1 MSIITNFNTG
11 YKDVRTRN
19 YKYYVCD
26 FETTVYKG
34 QQYTEVWAAAVVELN
49 TEDVVILHSIQD
61 FLGYIFSL
69 NVNIVGYFH
78 NLKFDGNFIVDWLL
92 RNGYNW
98 NRVAEGK
105 MKTNDFKCAISDRG
119 AWYTITIKKGQTV
132 IEFRDSLKLLPFS
145 VKRIGK
151 SFKTKHKKLD
161 MKYEGFRY
169 ATCEIT
175 DEEKEYIANDVL
187 VVKEALE
194 IMFERG
200 HQKLTIGSCC
210 LEEFKST
217 YDKTDFKN
225 FFPNLTE
232 IEIDPDLY
240 GESNADAYIR
250 HSYRGGYC
258 YLVKGKENKI
268 YFNGWTADINSSY
281 PSNMSS
287 ESGNYYPV
295 GKPMFWKG
303 DIPKEADNKY
313 YFVRIRCRFNI
324 KDCMLPTVQIKGTLL
339 YNGTDY
345 LTTSDYYDYQSGTYK
360 RYYIKQGVKHDSYV
374 TMTMTCVDYELFL
387 KHYNTIDLEVLDG
400 CYFMKAIGLFDDYMY
415 KYKEIKENSV
425 DAERELAK
433 LYLNN
438 LYGKF
443 AANDSSSYKVPY
455 INSKNVLG
463 FEIVEE
469 HEKKPGFIA
478 VGSAITSYARRFVIN
493 AAQANYH
500 GVDKDGF
507 IYCDTDSI
515 HCSGKPE
522 EVKGIR
528 IHPTSFCAWKLESYW
543 DKAVFVRQKTYM
555 EHVTHVDG
563 KEVEPFYNIRCA
575 GMSED
580 AKQEFL
586 DKYDITDF
594 KEGLKLNEGL
604 RPVRMPGGI
613 VLEKKGY
620 HMTKKQI
627 RKFKED

>member
-1 MSIITNFNTG
+1 MRI
-11 YKDVRTRN
+11 RN

-49 TEDVVILHSIQD
+49 TEDVTILHSIQD

-78 NLKFDGNFIVDWLL
+78 NLKFDGNFIIDWLL
-92 RNGYNW
+92 RNDYKW

-105 MKTNDFKCAISDRG
+105 MKTNEFKCAISDRG

-151 SFKTKHKKLD
+151 SFKTAHKKLD
-161 MKYEGFRY
+161 MEYEGFRY
-169 ATCEIT
+169 AGCEIT
-175 DEEKEYIANDVL
+175 EKEKEYIANDVL

-268 YFNGWTADINSSY
+268 YDNGWTADINSSY
-281 PSNMSS
+281 SSNMSS

-324 KDCMLPTVQIKGTLL
+324 KEGMLPTVQIKGTLL

-360 RYYIKQGVKHDSYV
+360 RYYMKQGVKHDSYV

-387 KHYNTIDLEVLDG
+387 KHYNPIDLEVLDG
-400 CYFMKAIGLFDDYMY
+400 CYFMKAIGLFDEYMY

-425 DAERELAK
+425 GAERELAK

-493 AAQANYH
+493 AAQANFH

-555 EHVTHVDG
+555 EHVTHVNG
-563 KEVEPFYNIRCA
+563 EEVEPFYNIRCA

-604 RPVRMPGGI
+604 KPVRMPGGI

-620 HMTKKQI
+620 HMAKKQI

>member
-1 MSIITNFNTG
+1 
-11 YKDVRTRN
+11 VRTRN

-78 NLKFDGNFIVDWLL
+78 NLKFDGNFIIDWLL
-92 RNGYNW
+92 RNDYKW

-105 MKTNDFKCAISDRG
+105 MKTNEFKCAISDRG

-151 SFKTKHKKLD
+151 SFKTAHKKLD
-161 MKYEGFRY
+161 MEYEGFRY
-169 ATCEIT
+169 AGCEIT
-175 DEEKEYIANDVL
+175 EKEKEYIANDVL

-268 YFNGWTADINSSY
+268 YDNGWTADINSSY
-281 PSNMSS
+281 SSNMSS

-324 KDCMLPTVQIKGTLL
+324 KEGMLPTVQIKGTLL

-360 RYYIKQGVKHDSYV
+360 RYYMKQGVKHDSYV

-387 KHYNTIDLEVLDG
+387 KHYNPIDLEVLDG
-400 CYFMKAIGLFDDYMY
+400 CYFMKAIGLFDEYMY

-425 DAERELAK
+425 GAERELAK

-493 AAQANYH
+493 AAQANFH

-555 EHVTHVDG
+555 EHVTHVNG
-563 KEVEPFYNIRCA
+563 EEVEPFYNIRCA

-604 RPVRMPGGI
+604 KPVRIPGGI

-620 HMTKKQI
+620 HMAKKQI

>member
-1 MSIITNFNTG
+1 M
-11 YKDVRTRN
+11 RTRN

-34 QQYTEVWAAAVVELN
+34 QQYTEVWAAAIVELH
-49 TEDVVILHSIQD
+49 TEDVTILHSIQD

-69 NVNIVGYFH
+69 NVNVVGYFH

-92 RNGYNW
+92 RNGYQW

-105 MKTNDFKCAISDRG
+105 MKTNEFKCAISDRG

-151 SFKTKHKKLD
+151 SFKTQHKKMD
-161 MKYEGFRY
+161 MEYEGFRY
-169 ATCEIT
+169 AGCEIT
-175 DEEKEYIANDVL
+175 DKEKEYIANDVL

-268 YFNGWTADINSSY
+268 YSNGWTADINSSY

-324 KDCMLPTVQIKGTLL
+324 KEGMLPTVQIKGTLL

-360 RYYIKQGVKHDSYV
+360 RYYMKQGVKHDSYV

-387 KHYNTIDLEVLDG
+387 KHYNPIDLEVLDG

-522 EVKGIR
+522 DVKGIR

-604 RPVRMPGGI
+604 KPVRMPGGI

>member
-1 MSIITNFNTG
+1 M
-11 YKDVRTRN
+11 RTRN

-49 TEDVVILHSIQD
+49 TEDVTILHSIQD

-92 RNGYNW
+92 RNGYKW

-105 MKTNDFKCAISDRG
+105 MKTNEFKCAISDRG

-151 SFKTKHKKLD
+151 SFKTRHKKLD
-161 MKYEGFRY
+161 MEYEGFRY
-169 ATCEIT
+169 AGCEIT
-175 DEEKEYIANDVL
+175 EKEKEYIANDVL

-232 IEIDPDLY
+232 IEIDPELY

-268 YFNGWTADINSSY
+268 YSNGWTADINSSY

-287 ESGNYYPV
+287 ESGNFYPV

-324 KDCMLPTVQIKGTLL
+324 KEGMLPTVQIKGTLL

-360 RYYIKQGVKHDSYV
+360 RYYMKQGVKHDSYV

-387 KHYNTIDLEVLDG
+387 KHYNPIDLEVLDG
-400 CYFMKAIGLFDDYMY
+400 CYFLKEIGLFDGYMY

-455 INSKNVLG
+455 INNKNVLG

-586 DKYDITDF
+586 EKYDITDF

-604 RPVRMPGGI
+604 KPVRLPGGI

-627 RKFKED
+627 RKFKEV

>member
-1 MSIITNFNTG
+1 M
-11 YKDVRTRN
+11 RTRN

-78 NLKFDGNFIVDWLL
+78 NLKFDGNFIIDWLL
-92 RNGYNW
+92 RNDYKW

-105 MKTNDFKCAISDRG
+105 MKTNEFKCAISDRG

-151 SFKTKHKKLD
+151 SFKTAHKKLD
-161 MKYEGFRY
+161 MEYEGFRY
-169 ATCEIT
+169 AGCEIT
-175 DEEKEYIANDVL
+175 EKEKEYIANDVL

-268 YFNGWTADINSSY
+268 YDNGWTADINSSY
-281 PSNMSS
+281 SSNMSS

-324 KDCMLPTVQIKGTLL
+324 KEGMLPTVQIKGTLL

-360 RYYIKQGVKHDSYV
+360 RYYMKQGVKHDSYV

-387 KHYNTIDLEVLDG
+387 KHYNLIDLEVLDG
-400 CYFMKAIGLFDDYMY
+400 CYFMKAIGLFDEYMY

-425 DAERELAK
+425 GAERELAK

-493 AAQANYH
+493 AAQANFH

-507 IYCDTDSI
+507 IYSDTDSI

-555 EHVTHVDG
+555 EHVTHVNG
-563 KEVEPFYNIRCA
+563 EEVEPFYNIRCA

-604 RPVRMPGGI
+604 KPVRMPGGI

-620 HMTKKQI
+620 HMAKKQI

>member
-1 MSIITNFNTG
+1 M
-11 YKDVRTRN
+11 RTRN

-92 RNGYNW
+92 RNGYKW
-98 NRVAEGK
+98 NRAAEGK
-105 MKTNDFKCAISDRG
+105 MKTNEFKCAISDRG

-151 SFKTKHKKLD
+151 SFKTQHKKLD
-161 MKYEGFRY
+161 MEYEGFRY
-169 ATCEIT
+169 AGCEIT
-175 DEEKEYIANDVL
+175 DKEKEYIANDVL

-258 YLVKGKENKI
+258 YLVKGEENKI
-268 YFNGWTADINSSY
+268 YSNGWTADINSSY

-324 KDCMLPTVQIKGTLL
+324 KEGMLPTVQIKGTLL

-360 RYYIKQGVKHDSYV
+360 RYYMKQGVKHDSYV

-387 KHYNTIDLEVLDG
+387 KHYNPIDLEILDG
-400 CYFMKAIGLFDDYMY
+400 CYFMKAIGLFDEYMY

-522 EVKGIR
+522 DVKGIR

-555 EHVTHVDG
+555 EHVTHIDG

-586 DKYDITDF
+586 EKYDITDF

-604 RPVRMPGGI
+604 KPVRMPGGI

>member
-1 MSIITNFNTG
+1 M
-11 YKDVRTRN
+11 RTRN

-92 RNGYNW
+92 RNGYKW
-98 NRVAEGK
+98 NRAAEGK
-105 MKTNDFKCAISDRG
+105 MKTNEFKCAISDRG

-151 SFKTKHKKLD
+151 SFKTQHKKLD
-161 MKYEGFRY
+161 MEYEGFRY
-169 ATCEIT
+169 AGCEIT
-175 DEEKEYIANDVL
+175 DKEKEYIANDVL

-258 YLVKGKENKI
+258 YLVKGEENKI
-268 YFNGWTADINSSY
+268 YSNGWTADINSSY

-324 KDCMLPTVQIKGTLL
+324 KEGMLPTVQIKGTLL
-339 YNGTDY
+339 YNGTNY

-360 RYYIKQGVKHDSYV
+360 RYYMKQGVKHDSYV

-387 KHYNTIDLEVLDG
+387 KHYNPIDLEILDG
-400 CYFMKAIGLFDDYMY
+400 CYFMKAIGLFDEYMY

-522 EVKGIR
+522 DVKGIR

-555 EHVTHVDG
+555 EHVTHIDG

-586 DKYDITDF
+586 EKYDITDF

-604 RPVRMPGGI
+604 KPVRMPGGI

>member
-1 MSIITNFNTG
+1 M
-11 YKDVRTRN
+11 RTRN

-78 NLKFDGNFIVDWLL
+78 NLKFDGNFIIDWLL
-92 RNGYNW
+92 RNDYKW

-105 MKTNDFKCAISDRG
+105 MKTNEFKCAISDRG

-151 SFKTKHKKLD
+151 SFKTAHKKLD
-161 MKYEGFRY
+161 MEYEGFRY
-169 ATCEIT
+169 AGCEIT
-175 DEEKEYIANDVL
+175 EKEKEYIANDVL

-268 YFNGWTADINSSY
+268 YDNGWTADINSSY
-281 PSNMSS
+281 SSNMSS

-324 KDCMLPTVQIKGTLL
+324 KEGMLPTVQIKGTLL

-360 RYYIKQGVKHDSYV
+360 RYYMKRGVKHDSYV

-387 KHYNTIDLEVLDG
+387 KHYNPIDLEVLDG
-400 CYFMKAIGLFDDYMY
+400 CYFMKAIGLFDEYMY

-425 DAERELAK
+425 GAERELAK

-493 AAQANYH
+493 AAQANFH

-555 EHVTHVDG
+555 EHVTHVNG
-563 KEVEPFYNIRCA
+563 EEVEPFYNIRCA

-604 RPVRMPGGI
+604 KPVRIPGGI

-620 HMTKKQI
+620 HMAKKQI

>member
-1 MSIITNFNTG
+1 M
-11 YKDVRTRN
+11 RTRN

-49 TEDVVILHSIQD
+49 TEDVTILHSIQD

-92 RNGYNW
+92 RNGYKW

-105 MKTNDFKCAISDRG
+105 MKTNEFKCAISDRG

-151 SFKTKHKKLD
+151 SFKTRHKKLD
-161 MKYEGFRY
+161 MEYEGFRY
-169 ATCEIT
+169 AGCEIT
-175 DEEKEYIANDVL
+175 EKEKEYIANDVL

-232 IEIDPDLY
+232 IEIDPEVY

-268 YFNGWTADINSSY
+268 YSNGWTADINSSY

-287 ESGNYYPV
+287 ESGNFYPV

-324 KDCMLPTVQIKGTLL
+324 KEGMLPTVQIKGTLL

-360 RYYIKQGVKHDSYV
+360 RYYMKQGVKHDSYV

-387 KHYNTIDLEVLDG
+387 KHYNPIDLEVLDG
-400 CYFMKAIGLFDDYMY
+400 CYFLKEIGLFDGYMY

-455 INSKNVLG
+455 INNKNVLG

-586 DKYDITDF
+586 EKYDITDF

-604 RPVRMPGGI
+604 KPVRLPGGI

-627 RKFKED
+627 RKFKEV

>member
-1 MSIITNFNTG
+1 M
-11 YKDVRTRN
+11 RTRN

-49 TEDVVILHSIQD
+49 TEAVVILHSIQD

-92 RNGYNW
+92 RNGYKW

-105 MKTNDFKCAISDRG
+105 MKTNEFKCAISDRG

-151 SFKTKHKKLD
+151 AFKTRHKKLD
-161 MKYEGFRY
+161 MEYEGFRY
-169 ATCEIT
+169 AGCEIT
-175 DEEKEYIANDVL
+175 DKEKEYIANDVL

-281 PSNMSS
+281 SSNMSS

-303 DIPKEADNKY
+303 DIPKEVDNKY

-324 KDCMLPTVQIKGTLL
+324 KEGMLPTVQIKGTLL

-345 LTTSDYYDYQSGTYK
+345 LTTSDYYDYRSGTYK
-360 RYYIKQGVKHDSYV
+360 RYYMKQGVKHDSYV

-387 KHYNTIDLEVLDG
+387 KHYNPIDLEVLDG

-415 KYKEIKENSV
+415 KYKKIKENSV

-443 AANDSSSYKVPY
+443 AANDSSSYKVPF

-522 EVKGIR
+522 DVKGIR

-586 DKYDITDF
+586 EKYDITDF

-604 RPVRMPGGI
+604 KPVRMPGGI

>member
-1 MSIITNFNTG
+1 M
-11 YKDVRTRN
+11 RTRN

-49 TEDVVILHSIQD
+49 TEDVTILHSIQD

-78 NLKFDGNFIVDWLL
+78 NLKFDGNFIIDWLL
-92 RNGYNW
+92 RNDYKW

-105 MKTNDFKCAISDRG
+105 MKTNEFKCAISDRG

-151 SFKTKHKKLD
+151 SFKTAHKKLD
-161 MKYEGFRY
+161 MEYEGFRY
-169 ATCEIT
+169 AGCEIT
-175 DEEKEYIANDVL
+175 EKEKEYIANDVL

-268 YFNGWTADINSSY
+268 YDNGWTADINSSY
-281 PSNMSS
+281 SSNMSS

-324 KDCMLPTVQIKGTLL
+324 KEGMLPTVQIKGTLL

-360 RYYIKQGVKHDSYV
+360 RYYMKQGVKHDSYV

-387 KHYNTIDLEVLDG
+387 KHYNPIDLEVLDG
-400 CYFMKAIGLFDDYMY
+400 CYFMKVIGLFDEYMY

-425 DAERELAK
+425 GAERELAK

-493 AAQANYH
+493 AAQANFH

-555 EHVTHVDG
+555 EHVTHVNG
-563 KEVEPFYNIRCA
+563 EEVEPFYNIRCA

-604 RPVRMPGGI
+604 KPVRMPGGI

-620 HMTKKQI
+620 HMAKKQI

>member
-1 MSIITNFNTG
+1 
-11 YKDVRTRN
+11 VRTRN

-78 NLKFDGNFIVDWLL
+78 NLKFDGNFIIDWLL
-92 RNGYNW
+92 RNDYKW

-105 MKTNDFKCAISDRG
+105 MKTNEFKCAISDRG

-151 SFKTKHKKLD
+151 SFKTAHKKLD
-161 MKYEGFRY
+161 MEYEGFRY
-169 ATCEIT
+169 AGCEIT
-175 DEEKEYIANDVL
+175 EKEKEYIANDVL

-268 YFNGWTADINSSY
+268 YDNGWTADINSSY
-281 PSNMSS
+281 SSNMSS

-324 KDCMLPTVQIKGTLL
+324 KEGMLPTVQIKGTLL

-360 RYYIKQGVKHDSYV
+360 RYYMKQGVKHDSYV

-387 KHYNTIDLEVLDG
+387 KHYNPIDLEVLDG
-400 CYFMKAIGLFDDYMY
+400 CYFMKAIGLFDEYMY

-425 DAERELAK
+425 GAERELAK

-493 AAQANYH
+493 AAQANFH

-555 EHVTHVDG
+555 EHVTHVNG
-563 KEVEPFYNIRCA
+563 EEVEPFYNIRCA

-604 RPVRMPGGI
+604 KPVRMPGGI

-620 HMTKKQI
+620 HMAKKQI

>member
-1 MSIITNFNTG
+1 
-11 YKDVRTRN
+11 
-19 YKYYVCD
+19 
-26 FETTVYKG
+26 
-34 QQYTEVWAAAVVELN
+34 
-49 TEDVVILHSIQD
+49 
-61 FLGYIFSL
+61 
-69 NVNIVGYFH
+69 
-78 NLKFDGNFIVDWLL
+78 
-92 RNGYNW
+92 
-98 NRVAEGK
+98 
-105 MKTNDFKCAISDRG
+105 MKTNEFKCAISDRG

-151 SFKTKHKKLD
+151 SFKTAHKKLD
-161 MKYEGFRY
+161 MEYEGFRY
-169 ATCEIT
+169 AGCEIT
-175 DEEKEYIANDVL
+175 EKEKEYIANDVL

-268 YFNGWTADINSSY
+268 YDNGWTADINSSY
-281 PSNMSS
+281 SSNMSS

-324 KDCMLPTVQIKGTLL
+324 KEGMLPTVQIKGTLL

-360 RYYIKQGVKHDSYV
+360 RYYMKQGVKHDSYV

-387 KHYNTIDLEVLDG
+387 KHYNPIDLEVLDG
-400 CYFMKAIGLFDDYMY
+400 CYFMKAIGLFDEYMY

-425 DAERELAK
+425 GAERELAK

-493 AAQANYH
+493 AAQANFH

-555 EHVTHVDG
+555 EHVTHVNG
-563 KEVEPFYNIRCA
+563 EEVEPFYNIRCA

-604 RPVRMPGGI
+604 KPVRIPGGI

-620 HMTKKQI
+620 HMAKKQI

>member
-1 MSIITNFNTG
+1 M
-11 YKDVRTRN
+11 RTRN

-49 TEDVVILHSIQD
+49 TEDVTILHSIQD

-92 RNGYNW
+92 RNGYKW

-105 MKTNDFKCAISDRG
+105 MKTNEFKCAISDRG

-151 SFKTKHKKLD
+151 SFKTRHKKLD
-161 MKYEGFRY
+161 MEYEGFRY
-169 ATCEIT
+169 AGCEIT
-175 DEEKEYIANDVL
+175 EKEKEYIANDVL

-232 IEIDPDLY
+232 IEIDPELY

-268 YFNGWTADINSSY
+268 YSNGWTADINSSY

-287 ESGNYYPV
+287 ESGNFYPV

-324 KDCMLPTVQIKGTLL
+324 KEGMLPTVQIKGTLL

-345 LTTSDYYDYQSGTYK
+345 LTTSDYYDYQSGTHK
-360 RYYIKQGVKHDSYV
+360 RYYMKQGVKHDSYV

-387 KHYNTIDLEVLDG
+387 KHYNPIDLEVLDG
-400 CYFMKAIGLFDDYMY
+400 CYFLKEIGLFDGYMY

-455 INSKNVLG
+455 INNKNVLG

-586 DKYDITDF
+586 EKYDITDF

-604 RPVRMPGGI
+604 KPVRLPGGI

-627 RKFKED
+627 RKFKEV

>member
-1 MSIITNFNTG
+1 M
-11 YKDVRTRN
+11 RTRN

-78 NLKFDGNFIVDWLL
+78 NLKFDGNFIIDWLL
-92 RNGYNW
+92 RNDYKW

-105 MKTNDFKCAISDRG
+105 MKTNEFKCAISDRG

-151 SFKTKHKKLD
+151 SFKTAHKKLD
-161 MKYEGFRY
+161 MEYEGFRY
-169 ATCEIT
+169 AGCEIT
-175 DEEKEYIANDVL
+175 EKEKEYIANDVL

-268 YFNGWTADINSSY
+268 YDNGWTADINSSY
-281 PSNMSS
+281 SSNMSS

-324 KDCMLPTVQIKGTLL
+324 KEGMLPTVQIKGTLL

-360 RYYIKQGVKHDSYV
+360 RYYMKQGVKHDSYV

-387 KHYNTIDLEVLDG
+387 KHYNPIDLEVLDG
-400 CYFMKAIGLFDDYMY
+400 CYFMKAIGLFDEYMY

-425 DAERELAK
+425 GAERELAK

-493 AAQANYH
+493 AAQANFH

-515 HCSGKPE
+515 HCSGKSE

-555 EHVTHVDG
+555 EHVTHVNG
-563 KEVEPFYNIRCA
+563 EEVEPFYNIRCA

-604 RPVRMPGGI
+604 KPVRMPGGI

-620 HMTKKQI
+620 HMAKKQI

>member
-1 MSIITNFNTG
+1 M
-11 YKDVRTRN
+11 RTRN

-61 FLGYIFSL
+61 FLGYVFSL

-105 MKTNDFKCAISDRG
+105 MKTNEFKCAISDRG

-161 MKYEGFRY
+161 MEYEGFRY
-169 ATCEIT
+169 AGCEIT
-175 DEEKEYIANDVL
+175 DKEKEYIANDVL

-268 YFNGWTADINSSY
+268 YSNGWTADINSSY

-324 KDCMLPTVQIKGTLL
+324 KEGMLPTVQIKGTLL

-360 RYYIKQGVKHDSYV
+360 RYYMKQGVKYDSYV

-387 KHYNTIDLEVLDG
+387 KHYNPIDLEVLDG
-400 CYFMKAIGLFDDYMY
+400 CYFMKAIGLFDEYMY

-443 AANDSSSYKVPY
+443 SANDSSSYKVPY

-493 AAQANYH
+493 AAQANFH

-522 EVKGIR
+522 DVKGIR

-586 DKYDITDF
+586 EKYDITDF

-604 RPVRMPGGI
+604 KPVRMPGGI

>member
-1 MSIITNFNTG
+1 M
-11 YKDVRTRN
+11 RTRN

-78 NLKFDGNFIVDWLL
+78 NLKFDGNFIIDWLL
-92 RNGYNW
+92 RNDYKW

-105 MKTNDFKCAISDRG
+105 MKTNEFKCAISDRG

-151 SFKTKHKKLD
+151 SFKTAHKKLD
-161 MKYEGFRY
+161 MEYEGFRY
-169 ATCEIT
+169 AGCEIT
-175 DEEKEYIANDVL
+175 EKEKEYIANDVL

-268 YFNGWTADINSSY
+268 YDNGWTADINSSY
-281 PSNMSS
+281 SSNMSS

-324 KDCMLPTVQIKGTLL
+324 KEGMLPTVQIKGTLL

-360 RYYIKQGVKHDSYV
+360 RYYMKQGVKHDSYV

-387 KHYNTIDLEVLDG
+387 KHYNPIDLEVLDG
-400 CYFMKAIGLFDDYMY
+400 CYFMKAIGLFDEYMY

-425 DAERELAK
+425 GAERELAK

-493 AAQANYH
+493 AAQANFH

-555 EHVTHVDG
+555 EHVTHVNG
-563 KEVEPFYNIRCA
+563 EEVEPFYNIRCA

-604 RPVRMPGGI
+604 KPVRMPGGI

-620 HMTKKQI
+620 HMAKKQI

>member
-1 MSIITNFNTG
+1 M
-11 YKDVRTRN
+11 RTRN

-92 RNGYNW
+92 RNGYKW
-98 NRVAEGK
+98 NRAAEGK
-105 MKTNDFKCAISDRG
+105 MKTNEFKCAISDRG
-119 AWYTITIKKGQTV
+119 EWYTITIKKGQTV

-151 SFKTKHKKLD
+151 SFKTQHKKLD
-161 MKYEGFRY
+161 MEYEGFRY
-169 ATCEIT
+169 AGCEIT
-175 DEEKEYIANDVL
+175 DKEKEYIANDVL

-258 YLVKGKENKI
+258 YLAKGKENKI

-281 PSNMSS
+281 SSNMSS

-303 DIPKEADNKY
+303 DIPKEVDNKY

-324 KDCMLPTVQIKGTLL
+324 KEGMLPTVQIKGTLL

-360 RYYIKQGVKHDSYV
+360 RYYMKQGVKYDSYV

-387 KHYNTIDLEVLDG
+387 KHYNPIDLEVLDG
-400 CYFMKAIGLFDDYMY
+400 CYFMKAMGLFDDYMY

-425 DAERELAK
+425 GAERELAK

-493 AAQANYH
+493 AAQENYH
-500 GVDKDGF
+500 GVNKDGF

-522 EVKGIR
+522 DVKGIR

-555 EHVTHVDG
+555 EHVTHVNG

-604 RPVRMPGGI
+604 KPVRLPGGI

>member
-1 MSIITNFNTG
+1 
-11 YKDVRTRN
+11 VRIRN

-49 TEDVVILHSIQD
+49 TEDVTILHSIQD

-78 NLKFDGNFIVDWLL
+78 NLKFDGNFIIDWLL
-92 RNGYNW
+92 RNDYKW

-105 MKTNDFKCAISDRG
+105 MKTNEFKCAISDRG

-151 SFKTKHKKLD
+151 SFKTAHKKLD
-161 MKYEGFRY
+161 MEYEGFRY
-169 ATCEIT
+169 AGCEIT
-175 DEEKEYIANDVL
+175 EKEKEYIANDVL

-268 YFNGWTADINSSY
+268 YDNGWTADINSSY
-281 PSNMSS
+281 SSNMSS

-324 KDCMLPTVQIKGTLL
+324 KEGMLPTVQIKGTLL

-360 RYYIKQGVKHDSYV
+360 RYYMKQGVKHDSYV

-400 CYFMKAIGLFDDYMY
+400 CYFMKAIGLFDEYMY

-425 DAERELAK
+425 GAERELAK

-493 AAQANYH
+493 AAQANFH

-555 EHVTHVDG
+555 EHVTHVNG
-563 KEVEPFYNIRCA
+563 EEVEPFYNIRCA

-604 RPVRMPGGI
+604 KPVRMPGGI

-620 HMTKKQI
+620 HMAKKQI

>member
-1 MSIITNFNTG
+1 MRI
-11 YKDVRTRN
+11 RN

-49 TEDVVILHSIQD
+49 TEDVTILHSIQD

-78 NLKFDGNFIVDWLL
+78 NLKFDGNFIIDWLL
-92 RNGYNW
+92 RNDYKW

-105 MKTNDFKCAISDRG
+105 MKTNEFKCAISDRG

-151 SFKTKHKKLD
+151 SFKTAHKKLD
-161 MKYEGFRY
+161 MEYEGFRY
-169 ATCEIT
+169 AGCEIT
-175 DEEKEYIANDVL
+175 EKEKEYIANDVL

-268 YFNGWTADINSSY
+268 YDNGWTADINSSY
-281 PSNMSS
+281 SSNMSS

-324 KDCMLPTVQIKGTLL
+324 KEGMLPTVQIKGTLL

-360 RYYIKQGVKHDSYV
+360 RYYMKQGVKHDSYV

-400 CYFMKAIGLFDDYMY
+400 CYFMKAIGLFDEYMY

-425 DAERELAK
+425 GAERELAK

-493 AAQANYH
+493 AAQANFH

-555 EHVTHVDG
+555 EHVTHVNG
-563 KEVEPFYNIRCA
+563 EEVEPFYNIRCA

-604 RPVRMPGGI
+604 KPVRMPGGI

-620 HMTKKQI
+620 HMAKKQI

>member
-1 MSIITNFNTG
+1 M
-11 YKDVRTRN
+11 RTRN

-78 NLKFDGNFIVDWLL
+78 NLKFDGNFIIDWLL
-92 RNGYNW
+92 RNDYKW

-105 MKTNDFKCAISDRG
+105 MKTNEFKCAISDRG

-151 SFKTKHKKLD
+151 SFKTAHKKLD
-161 MKYEGFRY
+161 MEYEGFRY
-169 ATCEIT
+169 AGCEIT
-175 DEEKEYIANDVL
+175 EKEKEYIANDVL

-268 YFNGWTADINSSY
+268 YDNGWTADINSSY
-281 PSNMSS
+281 SSNMSS

-324 KDCMLPTVQIKGTLL
+324 KEGMLPTVQIKGTLL

-360 RYYIKQGVKHDSYV
+360 RYYMKQGVKHDSYV

-387 KHYNTIDLEVLDG
+387 KHYNPIDLEVLDG
-400 CYFMKAIGLFDDYMY
+400 CYFMKAIGLFDEYMY

-425 DAERELAK
+425 GAERELAK

-493 AAQANYH
+493 AAQANFH

-507 IYCDTDSI
+507 IYFETDSI

-555 EHVTHVDG
+555 EHVTHVNG
-563 KEVEPFYNIRCA
+563 EEVEPFYNIRCA

-604 RPVRMPGGI
+604 KPVRMPGGI

-620 HMTKKQI
+620 HMAKKQI

>member
-1 MSIITNFNTG
+1 
-11 YKDVRTRN
+11 
-19 YKYYVCD
+19 
-26 FETTVYKG
+26 
-34 QQYTEVWAAAVVELN
+34 
-49 TEDVVILHSIQD
+49 
-61 FLGYIFSL
+61 
-69 NVNIVGYFH
+69 
-78 NLKFDGNFIVDWLL
+78 
-92 RNGYNW
+92 
-98 NRVAEGK
+98 
-105 MKTNDFKCAISDRG
+105 
-119 AWYTITIKKGQTV
+119 
-132 IEFRDSLKLLPFS
+132 
-145 VKRIGK
+145 
-151 SFKTKHKKLD
+151 
-161 MKYEGFRY
+161 
-169 ATCEIT
+169 
-175 DEEKEYIANDVL
+175 
-187 VVKEALE
+187 
-194 IMFERG
+194 
-200 HQKLTIGSCC
+200 
-210 LEEFKST
+210 
-217 YDKTDFKN
+217 
-225 FFPNLTE
+225 
-232 IEIDPDLY
+232 
-240 GESNADAYIR
+240 
-250 HSYRGGYC
+250 
-258 YLVKGKENKI
+258 
-268 YFNGWTADINSSY
+268 
-281 PSNMSS
+281 
-287 ESGNYYPV
+287 
-295 GKPMFWKG
+295 
-303 DIPKEADNKY
+303 
-313 YFVRIRCRFNI
+313 
-324 KDCMLPTVQIKGTLL
+324 
-339 YNGTDY
+339 
-345 LTTSDYYDYQSGTYK
+345 
-360 RYYIKQGVKHDSYV
+360 
-374 TMTMTCVDYELFL
+374 MTMTCVDYELFL
-387 KHYNTIDLEVLDG
+387 KHYNPIDLEILDG

-443 AANDSSSYKVPY
+443 SANDSSSYKVPY

-522 EVKGIR
+522 DVKGIR

-604 RPVRMPGGI
+604 KPVRMPGGI

>member
-1 MSIITNFNTG
+1 M
-11 YKDVRTRN
+11 RTRN

-49 TEDVVILHSIQD
+49 TEDVVILHTIQD

-78 NLKFDGNFIVDWLL
+78 NLKFDGNFIIDWLL
-92 RNGYNW
+92 RNGYKW
-98 NRVAEGK
+98 NRTAEGK
-105 MKTNDFKCAISDRG
+105 MKTNEFKCAISDRG
-119 AWYTITIKKGQTV
+119 AWYTITIKKGQTI

-151 SFKTKHKKLD
+151 SFKTQHKKLD
-161 MKYEGFRY
+161 MEYEGFRY
-169 ATCEIT
+169 AGCEIT
-175 DEEKEYIANDVL
+175 DKEKEYIANDVL

-225 FFPNLTE
+225 FFPNLTD

-268 YFNGWTADINSSY
+268 YSNGWTADINSSY

-324 KDCMLPTVQIKGTLL
+324 KEGMLPTVQIKGTLL

-360 RYYIKQGVKHDSYV
+360 RYYMKQGVKYDSYV

-387 KHYNTIDLEVLDG
+387 KHYNPIDLEVLDG
-400 CYFMKAIGLFDDYMY
+400 CYFMKAIGLFDEYMY

-443 AANDSSSYKVPY
+443 SANDSSSYKVPY

-522 EVKGIR
+522 DVKGIR

-604 RPVRMPGGI
+604 KPVRMPGGI

>member
-1 MSIITNFNTG
+1 MRI
-11 YKDVRTRN
+11 RN

-49 TEDVVILHSIQD
+49 TEDVTILHSIQD

-78 NLKFDGNFIVDWLL
+78 NLKFDGNFIIDWLL
-92 RNGYNW
+92 RNDYKW

-105 MKTNDFKCAISDRG
+105 MKTNEFKCAISDRG

-151 SFKTKHKKLD
+151 SFKTAHKKLD
-161 MKYEGFRY
+161 MEYEGFRY
-169 ATCEIT
+169 AGCEIT
-175 DEEKEYIANDVL
+175 EKEKEYIANDVL

-268 YFNGWTADINSSY
+268 YDNGWTADINSSY
-281 PSNMSS
+281 SSNMSS

-324 KDCMLPTVQIKGTLL
+324 KEGMLPTVQIKGTLL

-360 RYYIKQGVKHDSYV
+360 RYYMKQGVKHDSYV

-387 KHYNTIDLEVLDG
+387 KHYNPIDLEVLDG
-400 CYFMKAIGLFDDYMY
+400 CYFMKAIGLFDEYMY

-425 DAERELAK
+425 GAERELAK

-493 AAQANYH
+493 AAQANFH

-555 EHVTHVDG
+555 EHVTHVNG
-563 KEVEPFYNIRCA
+563 EEVEPFYNIRCA

-604 RPVRMPGGI
+604 KPVRIPGGI

-620 HMTKKQI
+620 HMAKKQI

>member
-1 MSIITNFNTG
+1 M
-11 YKDVRTRN
+11 RTRN

-49 TEDVVILHSIQD
+49 TEDVTILHSIQD

-78 NLKFDGNFIVDWLL
+78 NLKFDGNFIIDWLL
-92 RNGYNW
+92 RNDYKW

-105 MKTNDFKCAISDRG
+105 MKTNEFKCAISDRG

-151 SFKTKHKKLD
+151 SFKTAHKKLD
-161 MKYEGFRY
+161 MEYEGFRY
-169 ATCEIT
+169 AGCEIT
-175 DEEKEYIANDVL
+175 EKEKEYIANDVL

-240 GESNADAYIR
+240 EESNADAYIR

-268 YFNGWTADINSSY
+268 YDNGWTADINSSY
-281 PSNMSS
+281 SSNMSS

-324 KDCMLPTVQIKGTLL
+324 KEGMLPTVQIKGTLL

-360 RYYIKQGVKHDSYV
+360 RYYMKQGVKHDSYV

-387 KHYNTIDLEVLDG
+387 KHYNPIDLEVLDG
-400 CYFMKAIGLFDDYMY
+400 CYFMKAIGLFDEYMY

-425 DAERELAK
+425 GAERELAK

-493 AAQANYH
+493 AAQANFH

-555 EHVTHVDG
+555 EHVTHVNG
-563 KEVEPFYNIRCA
+563 EEVEPFYNIRCA

-604 RPVRMPGGI
+604 KPVRMPGGI

-620 HMTKKQI
+620 HMAKKQI

>member
-1 MSIITNFNTG
+1 M
-11 YKDVRTRN
+11 RTRN

-49 TEDVVILHSIQD
+49 TEYVVILHTIQD

-78 NLKFDGNFIVDWLL
+78 NLKFDGNFIIDWLL
-92 RNGYNW
+92 RNDYKW

-105 MKTNDFKCAISDRG
+105 MKTNEFKCAISDRG

-151 SFKTKHKKLD
+151 CFKTAHKKLD
-161 MKYEGFRY
+161 MEYEGFRY
-169 ATCEIT
+169 AGCEIT
-175 DEEKEYIANDVL
+175 EKEKEYIANDVL

-268 YFNGWTADINSSY
+268 YYNGWTADSNSSY

-324 KDCMLPTVQIKGTLL
+324 KEGMLPTVQIKGTLL

-360 RYYIKQGVKHDSYV
+360 RYYMKQGVKHDSYV

-387 KHYNTIDLEVLDG
+387 KHYNLIDLEVLDG
-400 CYFMKAIGLFDDYMY
+400 CYFMKAIGLFDEYMY

-443 AANDSSSYKVPY
+443 SANDTSSYKVPY

-522 EVKGIR
+522 DVKGIR

-604 RPVRMPGGI
+604 KPVRMPGGI

>member
-1 MSIITNFNTG
+1 M
-11 YKDVRTRN
+11 RTRN

-69 NVNIVGYFH
+69 KVNIVGYFH

-92 RNGYNW
+92 RNGYKW
-98 NRVAEGK
+98 NRAAEGK
-105 MKTNDFKCAISDRG
+105 MKTNEFKCAISDRG
-119 AWYTITIKKGQTV
+119 VWYTITIKKGQTV

-151 SFKTKHKKLD
+151 SFKTQHKKLD
-161 MKYEGFRY
+161 MEYEGFRY
-169 ATCEIT
+169 AGCEIT
-175 DEEKEYIANDVL
+175 DKEKEYIANDVL

-225 FFPNLTE
+225 FFPNLTD

-268 YFNGWTADINSSY
+268 YSNGWTADINSSY

-324 KDCMLPTVQIKGTLL
+324 KEGMLPTVQIKGTLL

-360 RYYIKQGVKHDSYV
+360 RYYMKQGVKHDSYV

-387 KHYNTIDLEVLDG
+387 KHYNPIDLEVLDG
-400 CYFMKAIGLFDDYMY
+400 CYFMKAIGLFDSYMY

-522 EVKGIR
+522 DVKGIR

-604 RPVRMPGGI
+604 KPVRMPGGI

-627 RKFKED
+627 RKFKEV

>member
-1 MSIITNFNTG
+1 M
-11 YKDVRTRN
+11 RTRN

-49 TEDVVILHSIQD
+49 TEDVTILHSIQD

-78 NLKFDGNFIVDWLL
+78 NLKFDGNFIIDWLL
-92 RNGYNW
+92 RNDYKW

-105 MKTNDFKCAISDRG
+105 MKTNEFKCAISDRG

-151 SFKTKHKKLD
+151 SFKTAHKKLD
-161 MKYEGFRY
+161 MEYEGFRY
-169 ATCEIT
+169 AGCEIT
-175 DEEKEYIANDVL
+175 EKEKEYIANDVL

-200 HQKLTIGSCC
+200 HKKLTIGSCC

-268 YFNGWTADINSSY
+268 YDNGWTADINSSY
-281 PSNMSS
+281 SSNMSS

-324 KDCMLPTVQIKGTLL
+324 KEGMLPTVQIKGTLL

-360 RYYIKQGVKHDSYV
+360 RYYMKQGVKHDSYV

-400 CYFMKAIGLFDDYMY
+400 CYFMKAIGLFDEYMY

-425 DAERELAK
+425 GAERELAK

-493 AAQANYH
+493 AAQANFH

-555 EHVTHVDG
+555 EHVTHVNG
-563 KEVEPFYNIRCA
+563 EEVEPFYNIRCA

-604 RPVRMPGGI
+604 KPVRMPGGI

-620 HMTKKQI
+620 HMAKKQI

>member
-1 MSIITNFNTG
+1 M
-11 YKDVRTRN
+11 RTRN

-78 NLKFDGNFIVDWLL
+78 NLKFDGNFIIDWLL
-92 RNGYNW
+92 RNGYKW
-98 NRVAEGK
+98 NRTAEGK
-105 MKTNDFKCAISDRG
+105 MKTNEFKCAISDRG

-151 SFKTKHKKLD
+151 SFKTAHKKLD
-161 MKYEGFRY
+161 MEYEGFRY
-169 ATCEIT
+169 AGCEIT
-175 DEEKEYIANDVL
+175 EKEKEYIANDVL

-200 HQKLTIGSCC
+200 HQKLTIGACC

-240 GESNADAYIR
+240 SESNADAYIR

-268 YFNGWTADINSSY
+268 YDNGWTADINSSY
-281 PSNMSS
+281 SSNMSS

-324 KDCMLPTVQIKGTLL
+324 KEGMLPTVQIKGTLL

-360 RYYIKQGVKHDSYV
+360 RYYMKQGVKHDSYV

-387 KHYNTIDLEVLDG
+387 KHYNPIDLEVLDG
-400 CYFMKAIGLFDDYMY
+400 CYFMKAIGLFDEYMY
-415 KYKEIKENSV
+415 KYKEIKENTV
-425 DAERELAK
+425 GAERELAK

-493 AAQANYH
+493 AAQANFH

-555 EHVTHVDG
+555 EHVTHVNG
-563 KEVEPFYNIRCA
+563 EEVEPFYNIRCA

-604 RPVRMPGGI
+604 KPVRIPGGI

-620 HMTKKQI
+620 HMAKKQI

>member
-1 MSIITNFNTG
+1 M
-11 YKDVRTRN
+11 RTRN

-49 TEDVVILHSIQD
+49 TEDVVILHTIQD

-92 RNGYNW
+92 RNGYKW
-98 NRVAEGK
+98 NRAAEGK
-105 MKTNDFKCAISDRG
+105 MKTNEFKCAISDRG

-151 SFKTKHKKLD
+151 SFKTQHRKLD
-161 MKYEGFRY
+161 MEYEGFRY
-169 ATCEIT
+169 AGCEIT
-175 DEEKEYIANDVL
+175 DKEKEYIANDVL

-200 HQKLTIGSCC
+200 HQKLTIGACC

-268 YFNGWTADINSSY
+268 YSNGWTADINSSY
-281 PSNMSS
+281 SSNMSS

-303 DIPKEADNKY
+303 DIPKEADNRY

-324 KDCMLPTVQIKGTLL
+324 KEGMLPTVQIKGTLL

-360 RYYIKQGVKHDSYV
+360 RYYMKQGVKHDSYV

-387 KHYNTIDLEVLDG
+387 KHYNPIDLEILDG
-400 CYFMKAIGLFDDYMY
+400 CYFMKAIGLFDDYMH

-425 DAERELAK
+425 GAERELAK

-515 HCSGKPE
+515 HCSGNPE
-522 EVKGIR
+522 DVKGIR

-543 DKAVFVRQKTYM
+543 DKAVFVRQKTYI

-604 RPVRMPGGI
+604 KPVRMPGGI

>member
-1 MSIITNFNTG
+1 M
-11 YKDVRTRN
+11 RTRN

-49 TEDVVILHSIQD
+49 TEDVTILHSIQD

-78 NLKFDGNFIVDWLL
+78 NLKFDGNFIIDWLL
-92 RNGYNW
+92 RNDYKW

-105 MKTNDFKCAISDRG
+105 MKTNEFKCAISDRG

-151 SFKTKHKKLD
+151 SFKTAHKKLD
-161 MKYEGFRY
+161 MEYEGFRY
-169 ATCEIT
+169 AGCEIT
-175 DEEKEYIANDVL
+175 EKEKEYIANDVL

-217 YDKTDFKN
+217 YDKTDFNN

-268 YFNGWTADINSSY
+268 YDNGWTADINSSY
-281 PSNMSS
+281 SSNMSS

-324 KDCMLPTVQIKGTLL
+324 KEGMLPTVQIKGTLL

-360 RYYIKQGVKHDSYV
+360 RYYMKQGVKHDSYV

-387 KHYNTIDLEVLDG
+387 KHYNPIDLEVLDG
-400 CYFMKAIGLFDDYMY
+400 CYFMKAIGLFDEYMY

-425 DAERELAK
+425 GAERELAK

-493 AAQANYH
+493 AAQANFH

-555 EHVTHVDG
+555 EHVTHVNG
-563 KEVEPFYNIRCA
+563 EEVEPFYNIRCA

-604 RPVRMPGGI
+604 KPVRMPGGI

-620 HMTKKQI
+620 HMAKKQI

>member
-1 MSIITNFNTG
+1 M
-11 YKDVRTRN
+11 RTRN

-49 TEDVVILHSIQD
+49 TEDVTILHSIQD

-78 NLKFDGNFIVDWLL
+78 NLKFDGNFIIDWLL
-92 RNGYNW
+92 RNDYKW

-105 MKTNDFKCAISDRG
+105 MKTNEFKCAISDRG

-151 SFKTKHKKLD
+151 SFKTAHKKLD
-161 MKYEGFRY
+161 MEYEGFRY
-169 ATCEIT
+169 AGCEIT
-175 DEEKEYIANDVL
+175 EKEKEYIANDVL

-268 YFNGWTADINSSY
+268 YDNGWTADINSSY
-281 PSNMSS
+281 SSNMSS

-324 KDCMLPTVQIKGTLL
+324 KEGMLPTVQIKGTLL

-360 RYYIKQGVKHDSYV
+360 RYYMKQGVKHDSYV

-387 KHYNTIDLEVLDG
+387 KHYNPIDLEVLDG
-400 CYFMKAIGLFDDYMY
+400 CYFMKAIGLFDEYMY

-425 DAERELAK
+425 GAERELAK

-493 AAQANYH
+493 AAQANFH

-555 EHVTHVDG
+555 EHVTHVNG
-563 KEVEPFYNIRCA
+563 EEVEPFYNIRCA

-604 RPVRMPGGI
+604 KPVRMPGGI

-620 HMTKKQI
+620 HMAKKQI